1 MMTNAILCPTRG
13 GGASIPNQDRAIAIA
28 KERGVEVMF
37 LYIVN
42 VQFLGLAAS
51 PKLVDIE
58 GELEEVGEF
67 MLAMAQERA
76 DKEGVKSQMI
86 VRRGVFQEVL
96 KEVIEEFDIHTVVVG
111 KSAGGRGV
119 ITYEYLRDLIYEV
132 TGVTGV
138 EFVVVHE
145 GEIVD
150 IYTPDL

>member
-1 MMTNAILCPTRG
+1 MMTSAILCPTRG
-13 GGASIPNQDRAIAIA
+13 GEASYPNQDRAVAIA

-42 VQFLGLAAS
+42 VQFLGLTAS

-58 GELEEVGEF
+58 GEMEDMGEF

-76 DKEGVKSQMI
+76 DKAGVDSQAI

-111 KSAGGRGV
+111 KSAGGTGV
-119 ITYEYLRDLIYEV
+119 VNHAYLRDLIHEI

>member
-1 MMTNAILCPTRG
+1 MMTKAILCPTRG
-13 GGASIPNQDRAIAIA
+13 GEASIPNQDRAIAIA

-42 VQFLGLAAS
+42 VEFLGLAAS

-58 GELEEVGEF
+58 GEMEEVGEF

-86 VRRGVFQEVL
+86 VRRGVFQDVL
-96 KEVIEEFDIHTVVVG
+96 REVIEEFDIHTVVVG
-111 KSAGGRGV
+111 KSAGGTGV
-119 ITYEYLRDLIYEV
+119 VTHEYLEDLIHEI
-132 TGVTGV
+132 TGTTGV

-150 IYTPDL
+150 IYIPDQ